1 VRFAP
6 IGTTIANSGF
16 AADTKVGG
24 RDFYFAWGC
33 FAEKMN
39 SPEIR
44 FGVGLA
50 GAPAGNDSLSLTVV
64 NGVYLSRAEVRPE
77 APGSLTQAHADASPN
92 RSNFPLVTWSWP

>member
-1 VRFAP
+1 LLLTGDAAGLSERNPGRPSPHVRFAP

-39 SPEIR
+39 SPEMR

-50 GAPAGNDSLSLTVV
+50 VPRPATI
-64 NGVYLSRAEVRPE
+64 P
-77 APGSLTQAHADASPN
+77 
-92 RSNFPLVTWSWP
+92 